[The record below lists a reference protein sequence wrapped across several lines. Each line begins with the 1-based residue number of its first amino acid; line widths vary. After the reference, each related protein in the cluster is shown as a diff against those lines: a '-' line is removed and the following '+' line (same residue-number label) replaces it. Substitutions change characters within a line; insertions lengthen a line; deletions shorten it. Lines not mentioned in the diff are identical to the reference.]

1 MACGMICI
9 PHQSQTSSSLSFCE
23 RSRAMTATAAV
34 LLIRPNVDVRRRQ
47 ETHPCAFEIA
57 AVISQ
62 KVVLIARRI
71 LIYAS
76 LMVIT

>member
-9 PHQSQTSSSLSFCE
+9 PHQPQTSSSLSFRE

-34 LLIRPNVDVRRRQ
+34 LLIRPNVDVTRRQ
-47 ETHPCAFEIA
+47 ETHPCAIEIA
-57 AVISQ
+57 PVISQ